1 MFNKYYQQQ
10 LANLRERAA
19 KFAQAHP
26 SIAPLLGK
34 TSADPDVER
43 LLEGTAYLCG
53 LIHQRLDDD
62 FPEIIHGL
70 TDVVFPHLLR
80 PIPSTSIVT
89 FTPKESL
96 LEHLPITTGTLLGST
111 PTEGTQCLFRTCMH
125 VDMYPMSVKAVT
137 RKRLSTSEEALTV
150 SLQLHSVDLSSLAI
164 ENLRF
169 YLGGSF
175 AEATNL
181 FMALQ
186 TNLRQIQISVPQK
199 PDATFTLTP
208 DSLSVPGFDLE
219 NSLFTTPGHSFRGYG
234 ILSEYFILPQKF
246 LFLEL
251 SGLKRLQQIEEC
263 TAFDIEFILETT
275 DKIPVT
281 VQSEHFSLFTT
292 PVINLFNYEAE
303 PTTVDHH
310 AEKLL
315 IQPAGRQ
322 RTHFSI
328 YTIDSVI
335 GFGQGTVERRK
346 YVPLNRFSYS
356 EAGKTG
362 VFQTHRS
369 HSNVNN
375 SQQVYLSLVY
385 NEGETPRREIL
396 SIELTC
402 TNSHLPELLRMGDIC
417 EATSQS
423 PELVDF
429 RNILAPTP
437 QIDTLTGG
445 NELWRFLSHVSLNFL
460 PSADTDSLRELL
472 RPYIFDYQ
480 RSDQYIAANIKR
492 IDAIT
497 GFTSKP
503 IDRLVRGAL
512 MRGVKLQLTA
522 AGQHFAS
529 AGDLY
534 VFASVL
540 DRFMALYA
548 SMNTFTQ
555 FELCNTQSGEVVQ
568 WPPRLGEKQLI

>member
-19 KFAQAHP
+19 EFARAHP

-53 LIHQRLDDD
+53 LIHQKIDDD

-80 PIPSTSIVT
+80 PIPSTSLVT

-96 LEHLPITTGTLLGST
+96 LEHLLVRTGTLIASV
-111 PTEGTQCLFRTCMH
+111 PVEGTRCLFRTSMP
-125 VDMYPMSVKAVT
+125 VDVYPMSVKTVA
-137 RKRLSTSEEALTV
+137 RKQLSTSEESVTV
-150 SLQLHSVDLSSLAI
+150 SLQLHGVDLSSLAI
-164 ENLRF
+164 EHLRF

-175 AEATNL
+175 SEATNL

-186 TNLRQIQISVPQK
+186 TTLKCIRISAPQR
-199 PDATFTLTP
+199 PDSSFTLKP
-208 DSLSVPGFDLE
+208 DSLSTPGFDLE
-219 NSLFTTPGHSFRGYG
+219 NSLFTAPEQAFRGYG

-246 LFLEL
+246 LYLEL
-251 SGLKRLQQIEEC
+251 SGLNRLQQMEESN
-263 TAFDIEFILETT
+263 AFNIEFILKTS
-275 DKIPVT
+275 DSIPAIIKP
-281 VQSEHFSLFTT
+281 EHFTLYTT
-292 PVINLFNYEAE
+292 PVVNLFNHEAE
-303 PTTVDHH
+303 PTTVDHRS
-310 AEKLL
+310 EKLL
-315 IQPAGRQ
+315 IQPAGKQ
-322 RTHFSI
+322 RSHFSI

-346 YVPLNRFSYS
+346 YIPLNRFSYG

-369 HSNVNN
+369 HSNLDN
-375 SQQVYLSLVY
+375 SQQVYLSLAY
-385 NEGETPRREIL
+385 NKGEQPQREIL

-402 TNSHLPELLRMGDIC
+402 TNNHLPELLRAGDIH

-437 QIDTLTGG
+437 QIDTLTES
-445 NELWRFLSHVSLNFL
+445 NSLWLFLSQVSLNFL
-460 PSADTDSLRELL
+460 PSANTESLRELL
-472 RPYIFDYQ
+472 RLYLFDYQ
-480 RSDQYIAANIKR
+480 RSDQSVAANRKR

-497 GFTSKP
+497 GFTATP
-503 IDRLVRGAL
+503 INRLIGGAL
-512 MRGVKLQLTA
+512 MRGVKLRLTA
-522 AGQHFAS
+522 TGQHFAGT
-529 AGDLY
+529 GDLY

-555 FELCNTQSGEVVQ
+555 FELNNSQSGEVIQ
-568 WPPRLGEKQLI
+568 WPLRLGEKQLI